1 MPLKSGDQ
9 LPQEISGRKRCL
21 VNKILLY
28 SAVCPRRRTLVKDSI
43 RSLST
48 RGSSVEKD
56 WRAWLPAEQDVVFRK
71 NVKELESNYMMLSVS
86 LNEALELRLCHRL
99 GKSLQAVHVS
109 SGLCLL
115 LTAPLGGLL
124 RALYEHAKHYGT
136 IPNAAP
142 LDPANFQGLKSQKS
156 ARMSGLL
163 NHVLL
168 SHRLQF
174 LSKVSTLGEM
184 VEDLGSDYR
193 HSAADLS
200 EGISVD
206 PCRMWEAVDADHYDL
221 NTCLREAIV
230 LLKSFLMV
238 LPADQ
243 LGTFQ
248 QTILDQS
255 KTRRAGASSDHQVIR
270 HRRMPSIA
278 GQ

>member
-1 MPLKSGDQ
+1 
-9 LPQEISGRKRCL
+9 
-21 VNKILLY
+21 
-28 SAVCPRRRTLVKDSI
+28 VKDSF
-43 RSLST
+43 RPLSA
-48 RGSSVEKD
+48 RGSSVEQD
-56 WRAWLPAEQDVVFRK
+56 WRAWLPAEQDVVYRK
-71 NVKELESNYMMLSVS
+71 NVKELESNYVMLSVS
-86 LNEALELRLCHRL
+86 LNEALELRQCRRL
-99 GKSLQAVHVS
+99 GKSLQTVQVS

-115 LTAPLGGLL
+115 LTQPLGGLL

-156 ARMSGLL
+156 ARMSSLFS
-163 NHVLL
+163 HVLL

-184 VEDLGSDYR
+184 VEDIGTDYR
-193 HSAADLS
+193 HSADELS

-206 PCRMWEAVDADHYDL
+206 PWRMWEAVDADHYDL

-230 LLKSFLMV
+230 LLKSFLLV

-243 LGTFQ
+243 LGAFQ

-255 KTRRAGASSDHQVIR
+255 KARPEKAPSRQRVIR
-270 HRRMPSIA
+270 HVVA
-278 GQ
+278 T

>member
-1 MPLKSGDQ
+1 M
-9 LPQEISGRKRCL
+9 
-21 VNKILLY
+21 
-28 SAVCPRRRTLVKDSI
+28 KDSI
-43 RSLST
+43 RPPST

-56 WRAWLPAEQDVVFRK
+56 WRAWLPAEQDIVFRK
-71 NVKELESNYMMLSVS
+71 NVKQLESNYLMLSVS
-86 LNEALELRLCHRL
+86 LNEALELRQCRRL
-99 GKSLQAVHVS
+99 GKSLQAVEVS

-115 LTAPLGGLL
+115 LTVPLSGLL

-156 ARMSGLL
+156 ARMSSLL

-184 VEDLGSDYR
+184 VEDLGTDYR

-200 EGISVD
+200 EGVSVD
-206 PCRMWEAVDADHYDL
+206 PLRMWEAVDADHYDL

-230 LLKSFLMV
+230 LLKSFLLV
-238 LPADQ
+238 LPVDQ
-243 LGTFQ
+243 LETFQ
-248 QTILDQS
+248 ETILSQS
-255 KTRRAGASSDHQVIR
+255 KARLAVASGRHQGIR
-270 HRRMPSIA
+270 HRRMSAIA
-278 GQ
+278 GEAERQILG